1 MRDRGLGVKAPGA
14 AWLFW
19 RALALLALAVLAAPA
34 RAETVRVRAAH
45 DGDTVLLADGRR
57 VRYLG
62 IDAPERGQPFYAEA
76 LKLNLALTA
85 GRTVRLE
92 FDRKR
97 EDRYGR
103 LLAYVH
109 VGEEMVNARLVR
121 EGLAH
126 VYLIPPNLL
135 HAEALLGLQA
145 EAQAKGLGMWGVVPG
160 PLKITTLQLEE
171 EYVRVANVS
180 VRPVDLAGYR
190 LSDRAGR
197 TYVFPPVVLR
207 PGYALTL
214 LGGPGRD
221 QRDPGGPIRLY
232 WDAGRPVWNNR
243 GDTAVLH
250 APDGR
255 LIDRFDARPRRA
267 PPGRGRP

>member
-1 MRDRGLGVKAPGA
+1 MKAPGA

-34 RAETVRVRAAH
+34 RAETVHVRAVH

-160 PLKITTLQLEE
+160 
-171 EYVRVANVS
+171 
-180 VRPVDLAGYR
+180 VRP
-190 LSDRAGR
+190 GR
-197 TYVFPPVVLR
+197 QRLR
-207 PGYALTL
+207 P
-214 LGGPGRD
+214 
-221 QRDPGGPIRLY
+221 PGGPRRIPALRPRGAHLRLPL
-232 WDAGRPVWNNR
+232 GRPPAGLR
-243 GDTAVLH
+243 PH
-250 APDGR
+250 APRRPRPGP
-255 LIDRFDARPRRA
+255 AGPRRA
-267 PPGRGRP
+267 DPALLGRRPARLEQPG